1 MATAPKVV
9 TLEDFLARPD
19 VDEKP
24 YKELVDGHVEVKM
37 SPQIRHGKIQ
47 KMLTSRLDAFA
58 DEHGGLGESFP
69 ELRCNYATRSIVPD
83 VAFLRRDRIQ
93 VGADGMLTAEPFR
106 GVPDIHVEIVSPDQS
121 LHEQRERLFHSTNHG
136 AQLGWLIDPYRQQV
150 EVVRPGD
157 AVEALG
163 ENGSLDGDPVLPG
176 FSLPVAALWAWLRPG
191 Q

>member
-37 SPQIRHGKIQ
+37 SPQQRHGLIQ
-47 KMLTSRLDAFA
+47 AELVAAIAAFA
-58 DEHGGLGESFP
+58 RPRRLGLAFV
-69 ELRCNYATRSIVPD
+69 ELRCTYANRSILPD
-83 VAFLRRDRIQ
+83 VAFLAWERLQ
-93 VGADGMLTAEPFR
+93 VDADGMLSAEPFR